1 MSLSF
6 LADQCVSF
14 SIIQA
19 LRDEGHEVLCL
30 KDLMP
35 PDSADP
41 AVIAKAQDL
50 DAILLSLN
58 GDFADIVRKNG

>member
-1 MSLSF
+1 MSLRF

-19 LRDEGHEVLCL
+19 LRDEGREVLCL

-35 PDSADP
+35 PDSEDP
-41 AVIAKAQDL
+41 AVIAKAQDR